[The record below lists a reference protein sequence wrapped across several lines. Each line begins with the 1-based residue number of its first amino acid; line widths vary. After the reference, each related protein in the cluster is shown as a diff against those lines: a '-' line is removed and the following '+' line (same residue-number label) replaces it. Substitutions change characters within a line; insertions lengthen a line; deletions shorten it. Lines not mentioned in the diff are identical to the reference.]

1 MPSDASDGQM
11 SALSP
16 FQLDYSWTH
25 PVLLVPLLLCLH
37 RRRRLPCLGNALRHV
52 RFTDNTLA
60 TRRAKTAEAGVT
72 MPASTVEGRRD
83 EGAAPAAA
91 EATTQERAA
100 SV

>member
-1 MPSDASDGQM
+1 M

-37 RRRRLPCLGNALRHV
+37 HRRRLPCLGNAQRHV
-52 RFTDNTLA
+52 QFTDNTLV
-60 TRRAKTAEAGVT
+60 TRPRRAKTAEAGVT
-72 MPASTVEGRRD
+72 MMPASTVEGRRD
-83 EGAAPAAA
+83 EGAAPPPAAA